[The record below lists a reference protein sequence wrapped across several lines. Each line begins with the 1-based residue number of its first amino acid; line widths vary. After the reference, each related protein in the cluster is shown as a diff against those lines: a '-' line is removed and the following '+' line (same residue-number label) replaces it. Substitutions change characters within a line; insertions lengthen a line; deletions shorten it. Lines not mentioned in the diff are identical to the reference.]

1 MNVHK
6 NTRWLKSEAKMESSI
21 RISKGNI
28 IFDQLRYTDEPV
40 HLVYVYERTKTNP
53 VGLDRFNV
61 CVEEILSPIERDDDE
76 KYSFIL
82 IGTVNQRY
90 TKSIDNH
97 ELGKFVSLSEL
108 NKIYMNVRE
117 ISSPIDA

>member
-1 MNVHK
+1 
-6 NTRWLKSEAKMESSI
+6 MESSI